1 MIAEGR
7 NTGFLS
13 KLVLVSVLFIF
24 SGCTLTRFVVY
35 NFADIRDHKKFPSRP
50 LTASPEPF
58 HFVQSPDPINPT
70 MYFSD
75 SDPGTRLSEFL
86 KKTKTVAFLII
97 RRDTVLF
104 EHYFSGYTKE
114 SVVPSFSMAKSFTS
128 ALIGCAIADG
138 LIKSVD
144 EPAINYL
151 PEWKG
156 RNLDGVTIR
165 HILQMTSGIRFNE
178 SYVNPFGHAAKF
190 YYGRN
195 LRKYVA
201 KMKPEAAPGTKWQY
215 HSGNTQV
222 LGLILERALKG
233 KTVTGYLQEKIWS
246 PIGMERDASWS
257 IDKKNNGMEKTFCCL
272 NATAHDYAKFGRLYL
287 NKGNWNGKQVLPE
300 SWVVQSVNPDK
311 SAGGKSWYQ
320 FQFWMAN
327 SPGDYL
333 AEGILG
339 QFVFV
344 SPANQTIIV
353 RLGKSEGDQD
363 WARLFDVL
371 AKNVGKLP

>member
-1 MIAEGR
+1 VGVKR
-7 NTGFLS
+7 VPSGHWRFLA
-13 KLVLVSVLFIF
+13 LILTLGIF
-24 SGCTLTRFVVY
+24 SGCTLGRFLVY
-35 NFADIRDHKKFPSRP
+35 NFADIRDYKKFPSRP
-50 LTASPEPF
+50 LKASVEPF
-58 HFVQSPDPINPT
+58 HFPVSTNPINPT
-70 MYFSD
+70 LHFTD
-75 SDPGTRLSEFL
+75 SDPGIKLSEYL

-97 RRDTVLF
+97 RRDSILF
-104 EHYFSGYTKE
+104 EQYFSGYGRE
-114 SVVPSFSMAKSFTS
+114 SLVPSFSVGKSFTS

-156 RNLDGVTIR
+156 RNLDAVTIR

-201 KMKPEAAPGTKWQY
+201 KMKPETAPGTKWQY

-233 KTVTGYLQEKIWS
+233 KTVTEYLQEKIWT

-257 IDKKNNGMEKTFCCL
+257 IDKKKNGMEKTFCCL

-287 NKGNWNGKQVLPE
+287 NKGNWNGKQVVPE
-300 SWVVQSVNPDK
+300 NWVALSSRPDLT
-311 SAGGKSWYQ
+311 AGGKEWYQ
-320 FQFWMAN
+320 FHFWMHRN
-327 SPGDYL
+327 RKDYF

-339 QFVFV
+339 QFVFI
-344 SPANQTIIV
+344 SPENQTIIV
-353 RLGKSEGDQD
+353 RLGKSEGKVD
-363 WARLFDVL
+363 WSAMFGIL
-371 AKNVGKLP
+371 AKTARKLP

>member
-1 MIAEGR
+1 MRILLLVI
-7 NTGFLS
+7 FCLS
-13 KLVLVSVLFIF
+13 LI
-24 SGCTLTRFVVY
+24 GCTLTRFVVY

-50 LTASPEPF
+50 LKASPEPF
-58 HFVQSPDPINPT
+58 HFVTSPNPINPT
-70 MYFSD
+70 MHFSD
-75 SDPGTRLSEFL
+75 SDPGTKLADYL

-104 EHYFSGYTKE
+104 EHYYSGYNKE

-128 ALIGCAIADG
+128 ALIGCAISDG

-201 KMKPEAAPGTKWQY
+201 KMKPETAPGTKWEY
-215 HSGNTQV
+215 RSGNTQV
-222 LGLILERALKG
+222 LGLILERALKE
-233 KTVTGYLQEKIWS
+233 KTVTEYLQEKIWN

-300 SWVVQSVNPDK
+300 NWVAQSVNPDK
-311 SAGGKSWYQ
+311 SAGGKPWYQ
-320 FQFWMAN
+320 FQFWMAR
-327 SPGDYL
+327 SSGDYI

-339 QFVFV
+339 QFIFV

-353 RLGKSEGDQD
+353 RLGKSEGDVK
-363 WARLFDVL
+363 WAGLFDSL
-371 AKNVGKLP
+371 AKSLGKMP